1 MRASGRRFGQA
12 TPHRAPR
19 LPDPS
24 VPPSYVAPRL
34 AALRRWDCLLL
45 TGAEALFRVALAL
58 FALNRDKIISIANSS
73 THATAGA
80 AGLLSGGADKAA
92 KAAAAAAGGGS
103 GGGGAGAKGKAA
115 AGAAGAGA
123 GVVVVGAGA
132 GDKKEEKAVL
142 QALSADPSAAAALSG
157 LNLSPLVKG
166 SGVRSAQSTFPA
178 LFAHVKEMPARAHD
192 PDELLRM
199 AFPQTPREAAASLD
213 WRYLA
218 KDRMAKLRKAARN
231 QAEAEQR
238 ESDAMRRRGR

>member
-1 MRASGRRFGQA
+1 
-12 TPHRAPR
+12 
-19 LPDPS
+19 
-24 VPPSYVAPRL
+24 
-34 AALRRWDCLLL
+34 
-45 TGAEALFRVALAL
+45 
-58 FALNRDKIISIANSS
+58 
-73 THATAGA
+73 
-80 AGLLSGGADKAA
+80 
-92 KAAAAAAGGGS
+92 
-103 GGGGAGAKGKAA
+103 
-115 AGAAGAGA
+115 
-123 GVVVVGAGA
+123 
-132 GDKKEEKAVL
+132 VL